1 MIYTIEEIEENQR
14 KQKKRSKKIRIIVYI
29 ILIPILIC
37 NIILI
42 IQSAIQPKETP
53 ELVGIKSYVI
63 ISGSMQPELNIGD
76 IVIVKKV
83 EDLQEGDII
92 SFRQGQS
99 VITHRIN
106 KIMDENGE
114 IVYQT
119 KGDNNNIE
127 DSGTITD
134 SVIEGK
140 VIYKI
145 PKLGK
150 ISLFLQNK
158 IILII
163 IAFVMLCGMVAYSGV
178 KEKRKK
184 KRKMV
189 REKYEKMEEN
199 KCKKSNQ

>member
-119 KGDNNNIE
+119 KGDNNNVE
-127 DSGTITD
+127 DADILTEDNIIGEVKFS
-134 SVIEGK
+134 
-140 VIYKI
+140 I
-145 PKLGK
+145 PKIGY
-150 ISLFLQNK
+150 IMNFLSK
-158 IILII
+158 PMVVAVEMILLAGFI
-163 IAFVMLCGMVAYSGV
+163 FFYY
-178 KEKRKK
+178 KD
-184 KRKMV
+184 
-189 REKYEKMEEN
+189 
-199 KCKKSNQ
+199 